1 MHITCR
7 PNPAS
12 GSASQP
18 AQRLIAISF
27 VPSALPERQAPARLR
42 VSITRPAPPVSDLQD
57 PYLAA
62 VIRNIDAIL
71 GDISSETSRPMAI

>member
-1 MHITCR
+1 M
-7 PNPAS
+7 
-12 GSASQP
+12 
-18 AQRLIAISF
+18 
-27 VPSALPERQAPARLR
+27 R